1 MNKPL
6 KPIPKFASEAEERAF
21 WETPDNDSTAYLDW
35 SKAKRAVF
43 PNLKPSTQAIS
54 LRLPVSLLSAIK
66 VRANRMDVPYQSLI
80 KPGWP
85 RRQRKQISAQP
96 KPYRVN
102 PAPGKPPKLSTP
114 YSPKRHLQLDR
125 RLPHRS
131 WCGSA
136 VGRSFSSKYAFPVE
150 PHARQIDGGGQLKL
164 QINGILCRLPVDTP
178 DFIGKVLVRIGLWV
192 AFWEID
198 R

>member
-21 WETPDNDSTAYLDW
+21 WETPDNDSTAYLD
-35 SKAKRAVF
+35 
-43 PNLKPSTQAIS
+43 
-54 LRLPVSLLSAIK
+54 
-66 VRANRMDVPYQSLI
+66 
-80 KPGWP
+80 WP

-136 VGRSFSSKYAFPVE
+136 VGRSFSSKYAFPV
-150 PHARQIDGGGQLKL
+150 
-164 QINGILCRLPVDTP
+164 
-178 DFIGKVLVRIGLWV
+178 
-192 AFWEID
+192 
-198 R
+198 